1 MGTCLGKVRSKNI
14 VNEENYNSFKGK
26 GEYNMKSAK
35 IQPSEMKVMNV
46 LWEDSPIRASEIV
59 ERLSAQTSWSANT
72 IYTLITRIIKKGFV
86 QRTDPGFWC
95 TPLVSKEEVQR
106 EENQSLLD
114 LLYEGSAKKL
124 FARMLGDCK
133 LSQNDIEE
141 IQELLNEARGEP
153 K

>member
-14 VNEENYNSFKGK
+14 VNEENYNSFKRK

-72 IYTLITRIIKKGFV
+72 IYRLIT
-86 QRTDPGFWC
+86 
-95 TPLVSKEEVQR
+95 
-106 EENQSLLD
+106 
-114 LLYEGSAKKL
+114 
-124 FARMLGDCK
+124 
-133 LSQNDIEE
+133 
-141 IQELLNEARGEP
+141 
-153 K
+153 

>member
-1 MGTCLGKVRSKNI
+1 
-14 VNEENYNSFKGK
+14 
-26 GEYNMKSAK
+26 MKSAK

-114 LLYEGSAKKL
+114 LLYEGSVKKL

>member
-1 MGTCLGKVRSKNI
+1 
-14 VNEENYNSFKGK
+14 
-26 GEYNMKSAK
+26 MKSAK

-114 LLYEGSAKKL
+114 LLYEGSAKKYVE
-124 FARMLGDCK
+124 RMLGDCK
-133 LSQNDIEE
+133 FSQNDIEE
-141 IQELLNEARGEP
+141 IQELLNDARGEP